1 MLVILAETL
10 ALVIILA
17 ATAIVLNVKAKTEKI
32 GYRLDKANYYQCHIS
47 T

>member
-1 MLVILAETL
+1 MRVIPAEKS

-32 GYRLDKANYYQCHIS
+32 GYKLVRANCYQFHIS